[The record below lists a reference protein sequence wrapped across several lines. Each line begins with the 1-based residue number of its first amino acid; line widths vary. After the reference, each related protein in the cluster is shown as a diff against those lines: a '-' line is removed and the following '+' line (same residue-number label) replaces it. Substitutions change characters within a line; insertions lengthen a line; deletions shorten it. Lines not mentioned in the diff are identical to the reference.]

1 MNDPDRV
8 ILPGPDRQGA
18 QDRRYDVR
26 IARRIEDLEQL
37 VKALELRV
45 QDLEP

>member
-8 ILPGPDRQGA
+8 TLPGADRQGA
-18 QDRRYDVR
+18 LDRRYDVR
-26 IARRIEDLEQL
+26 IARRIDTLEQML
-37 VKALELRV
+37 KALELRV